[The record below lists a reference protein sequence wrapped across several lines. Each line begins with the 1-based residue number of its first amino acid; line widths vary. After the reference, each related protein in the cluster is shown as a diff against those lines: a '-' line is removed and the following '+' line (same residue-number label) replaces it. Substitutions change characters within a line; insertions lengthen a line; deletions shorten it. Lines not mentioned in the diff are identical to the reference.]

1 MKARLTKAEFHNA
14 MERFVE
20 RYKKSEEWIEK
31 FNDVFP
37 GAFDYIYENNF
48 SEIAID
54 FLKYIMHDTAE
65 WIEYFIYEKNC
76 KWFEYEVDG
85 ETIYVKSYD
94 DLYDLIVGDEMNE

>member
-1 MKARLTKAEFHNA
+1 
-14 MERFVE
+14 
-20 RYKKSEEWIEK
+20 
-31 FNDVFP
+31 
-37 GAFDYIYENNF
+37 
-48 SEIAID
+48 
-54 FLKYIMHDTAE
+54 MHDTAE